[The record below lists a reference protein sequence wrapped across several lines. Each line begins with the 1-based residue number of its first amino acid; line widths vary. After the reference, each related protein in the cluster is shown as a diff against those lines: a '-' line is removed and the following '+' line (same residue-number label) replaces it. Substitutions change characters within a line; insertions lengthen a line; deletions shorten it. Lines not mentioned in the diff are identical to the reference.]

1 MLKNFSMPMSAPKPL
16 SVTKMRKEKKLHLKI
31 FFFAQFH
38 LIMITLHN
46 GVGTQINISN
56 TM

>member
-16 SVTKMRKEKKLHLKI
+16 SVTKMRKRKKLHKD

-38 LIMITLHN
+38 LIMITLWEL
-46 GVGTQINISN
+46 VPK
-56 TM
+56 